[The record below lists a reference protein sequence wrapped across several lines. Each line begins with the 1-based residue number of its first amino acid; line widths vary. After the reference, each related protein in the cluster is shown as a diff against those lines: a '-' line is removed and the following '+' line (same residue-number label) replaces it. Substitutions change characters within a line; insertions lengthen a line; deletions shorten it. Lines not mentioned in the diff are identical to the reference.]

1 MNDRL
6 VDPHT
11 GEELE
16 LPASSPEAHSDQPE
30 GDDAQQPETALQ
42 RYQREWAKLAF
53 ERSSLLRLAAL
64 PADRTTGLR
73 PLMFAS
79 LDKVSRHNKEVSL
92 LRLRVRLPGSKEEK
106 GLNQLDVWVDH
117 KNKEISVLPE
127 HGLHIAPLNRGLGR
141 FLLASIV
148 RWCSPSW
155 SDYSLPPISLK
166 SRLVADDAA
175 RLRRDH
181 ALQAQ
186 GFSLT
191 YEDAV
196 QMSAVCGALKLEQLH
211 AEWNK
216 EKVRELDNLEVAQLL
231 HSSDMN
237 LKAQTAQINQLLEKQ
252 ASLKRD
258 DNTLRFTI
266 VTLIFF
272 SIFQAC
278 LLIWMA
284 SR

>member
-1 MNDRL
+1 MNDLL

-16 LPASSPEAHSDQPE
+16 LPANQAGEHAEQSADEAAEQPE
-30 GDDAQQPETALQ
+30 SALQ
-42 RYQREWAKLAF
+42 RYQREWSKLPY

-92 LRLRVRLPGSKEEK
+92 LRLRLRLPGSKEEK

-117 KNKEISVLPE
+117 KSKEISLVPE
-127 HGLHIAPLNRGLGR
+127 HGLHLAPANRGLGR
-141 FLLASIV
+141 FMLASIV

-155 SDYSLPPISLK
+155 SEYSLPPVALK

-186 GFSLT
+186 GFTLT

-196 QMSAVCGALKLEQLH
+196 KMSAVCSAMKLEQLH
-211 AEWNK
+211 SEWNK
-216 EKVRELDNLEVAQLL
+216 DKVRELDNLEVAQLL
-231 HSSDMN
+231 HTSDMN
-237 LKAQTAQINQLLEKQ
+237 LKAQTAQINQLLEQQ